1 MRIQVVSRSGKEVVK
16 GGVEVPEEGTVAD
29 LKRAIHKRIRKFY
42 PERQR
47 ITLPQE
53 SGQARPVVLDGA
65 KRLKDCFT
73 TDKPQVVFKDL
84 GPQVAYKTLFFFEYL
99 GPLLIYPIFYYY
111 PQVYTYFGLPSR
123 TTTYPVQTYALYAWC
138 LHYAKREFETFF
150 IHRFSHATSPLANVY
165 RNCLYYWAFG
175 AFIAYFVNHPFYTPV
190 NDEQMYVGFAISIIS
205 QLSNFY
211 CHIILKNLRA
221 PDGKGGY
228 QIPSGFLFNYVTCAN
243 YTTEIL
249 QWVGFNLATQTI
261 AGYLFAAAASY
272 IMTVWALQKHKRL
285 RKIFDGQDGRVKY
298 PKRWVILPPLL

>member
-1 MRIQVVSRSGKEVVK
+1 
-16 GGVEVPEEGTVAD
+16 
-29 LKRAIHKRIRKFY
+29 
-42 PERQR
+42 
-47 ITLPQE
+47 LPQE

-249 QWVGFNLATQTI
+249 QWVGFKLATQTI

-285 RKIFDGQDGRVKY
+285 RKVCDSLNIF
-298 PKRWVILPPLL
+298 